1 VDRAYLGEFE
11 ELTLLAVK
19 AIGEPTYGVPVQQY
33 VERAAGRAVSMG
45 AVYATLA
52 RLEAKGLLR
61 SMHGEPTPTRGGKR
75 KRLYDVTT
83 EGMRALR
90 DMKKVR
96 DRLWRVIDVSARS

>member
-1 VDRAYLGEFE
+1 MGSAYLGEFE

-45 AVYATLA
+45 AIYATLT

-61 SMHGEPTPTRGGKR
+61 SVQGEPTPTRGGKR
-75 KRLYDVTT
+75 KRLYDVTPQ
-83 EGMRALR
+83 GMRAVR